1 MSRIKIGSIVLV
13 LAFVVATPAFGQQSR
28 KMVGFS
34 VGATSGDLQ
43 GGLVNTDARWGF
55 TGGVFG
61 AVRTS
66 RNSVVGIEV
75 NYVQKGGKDLAR
87 LDYIEIP
94 FLVGA
99 LAENDKV
106 KFNFY
111 TGIGLAFKVGCS
123 LDEQEPIAVPL
134 GVSADCDDA
143 NSTEW
148 AWPIGIGLAVRNA
161 NGGLIGLDTRYS
173 VGLSDTFKG
182 SAVRNRSW
190 QFRLY
195 YGVPMG

>member
-1 MSRIKIGSIVLV
+1 MSRARIGSIVLG
-13 LAFVVATPAFGQQSR
+13 LTLVVAIPALGQRSR
-28 KMVGFS
+28 QMVGFS
-34 VGATSGDLQ
+34 AGATTGDLQ
-43 GGLVNTDARWGF
+43 GGLVDTDARWGF

-61 AVRTS
+61 AFRTS
-66 RNSVVGIEV
+66 HNTLVGLEV

-99 LAENDKV
+99 VAESDKV
-106 KFNFY
+106 NFNFY
-111 TGIGLAFKVGCS
+111 TGLGLAFKVGCS
-123 LDEQEPIAVPL
+123 LGSDPPPTISP

-143 NSTEW
+143 KSTEW

-161 NGGLIGLDTRYS
+161 NGNLIGLDSRYS
-173 VGLSDTFKG
+173 IGLSDAFDG
-182 SAVRNRSW
+182 SAARNRSW